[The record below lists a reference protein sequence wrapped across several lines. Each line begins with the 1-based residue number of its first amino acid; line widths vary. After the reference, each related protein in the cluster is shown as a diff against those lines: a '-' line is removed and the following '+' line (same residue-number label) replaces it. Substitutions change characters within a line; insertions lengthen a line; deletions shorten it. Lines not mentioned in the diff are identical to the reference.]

1 MFGNFLLKHMI
12 SKKNILVIKKTVNKL
27 CGMPIFDVEDG
38 LIQPEDRIKP
48 NYELVPP
55 QISSLY

>member
-1 MFGNFLLKHMI
+1 MI